1 MAVIKNMMVR
11 AGADFSAFTT
21 QASKAAKSMR
31 GMQSSISRSCAGIKT
46 SVSGVKKVLSGLGV
60 AVSVAAIV
68 SAARSAAEAYDEQA
82 ENEMKLA
89 TVMRNTMKAR
99 NSEIQSVLDLCSAQQ
114 RLGIIGDEVQ
124 LSGAQELA
132 TYLTQTSTLKKLIPV
147 MNDMVAQQ
155 YGFSASAENAT
166 NIATMLGKVM
176 NGQVGALSRLGYSFT
191 EAQEEILKYGN
202 EEERAATLAR
212 VINQSVGGM
221 NRALASTPTGRMKQ
235 LSNTLGDIKEKF
247 GECVRLI
254 GVLLLPLL
262 WKVAD
267 VLERIANF
275 ANKAAVSLNK
285 VFGSTSS
292 LTGWQ
297 TVSTGVG
304 EVTED
309 LDEAVTTAKELKRTL
324 MGFDTLNILGGKD
337 NEEDQTQTQTDDT
350 SSSTGSMLG
359 GLSEGLDTAQEGL
372 PWLEKIL
379 TKLKDAKGLIAGVG
393 AALGTWAIGSKILKA
408 MGKTGALAKLQLAG
422 LALGVGGITTGVIN
436 LVDAWKNGVTKSNME
451 GMIGGTTVAA
461 LGLSAAFKSL
471 TAGGIT
477 AAVGGFAMLVTAA
490 RDWVK
495 QGQLTNDSF
504 KLMEG
509 GILAMGAGLAL
520 AIPGIGG
527 AIAGIVSLVAA
538 GALAIYHNWDEI
550 KAWLTQAYS
559 DVSSWWES
567 TVVPGIESVIDWIVN
582 AFTSFGSWLAEIG
595 TAIWEGISGWFTSA
609 YDFISAWWEGVAVPA
624 IGAAIDWIVQGFTD
638 LGTTLGILWQETLN
652 LATTIGGA
660 IRDFFV
666 SAVTLITTTAQNAA
680 AMVKQHWEQ
689 LKAHTAATFA
699 AIKTTVETAITTAKT
714 AIVTAVTQAKTTAIA
729 QWNAML
735 SSCKSIFT
743 SLHSHITQTIQTA
756 TNYLASVSWYSLGV
770 NLMQGF
776 LNGLKS
782 LMSTIWNEVVAFV
795 QRCTEAV
802 RNALGVHSPSKV
814 FEEIGINVDRGALKG
829 LRSGFP
835 EILESAEEMAN
846 ALPAAVSPAALETS
860 RAYEGLSRNFPTADG
875 DVAFSGEES
884 MNGVLGLLEMLYD
897 AVVAGRDTSI
907 TIGEEEVFNAVVRA
921 NNRAIN
927 RTGLSPLRG

>member
-1 MAVIKNMMVR
+1 MAVIKNMIVR
-11 AGADFSAFTT
+11 GGANFSAFTT

-68 SAARSAAEAYDEQA
+68 SAARNAAEAYDEQA

-191 EAQEEILKYGN
+191 EAQEKILKFGT

-235 LSNTLGDIKEKF
+235 LSNTLGDIREKF

-267 VLERIANF
+267 VLERVANF

-304 EVTED
+304 EVTEELGD
-309 LDEAVTTAKELKRTL
+309 AVTEAKELKRTV

-337 NEEDQTQTQTDDT
+337 KDTDQSQTQTDDT

-359 GLSEGLDTAQEGL
+359 GLSEGLDTMQEGL
-372 PWLEKIL
+372 GERW
-379 TKLKDAKGLIAGVG
+379 TKFFEGIKNNLGLI
-393 AALGTWAIGSKILKA
+393 KD
-408 MGKTGALAKLQLAG
+408 
-422 LALGVGGITTGVIN
+422 LALGVGVALAGLKLASGLRLGLKDTIALVSALEGAVFLAKGAFRSLTEGVSLGSLGEMLTGTTGLTLGLGLAFGKVGAAIGLCIGGGTQLVVGMREWITTG
-436 LVDAWKNGVTKSNME
+436 
-451 GMIGGTTVAA
+451 
-461 LGLSAAFKSL
+461 
-471 TAGGIT
+471 
-477 AAVGGFAMLVTAA
+477 
-490 RDWVK
+490 
-495 QGQLTNDSF
+495 QLTHENS
-504 KLMEG
+504 
-509 GILAMGAGLAL
+509 LAIASGLVEIGVAIGLLTGQWLPALIVGLA
-520 AIPGIGG
+520 GVG
-527 AIAGIVSLVAA
+527 V
-538 GALAIYHNWDEI
+538 AIYGYWDEI
-550 KAWLTQAYS
+550 SAWASEAYVAVTEWFGGIYAA
-559 DVSSWWES
+559 VSE
-567 TVVPGIESVIDWIVN
+567 
-582 AFTSFGSWLAEIG
+582 
-595 TAIWEGISGWFTSA
+595 
-609 YDFISAWWEGVAVPA
+609 WWEGVAVPGIA
-624 IGAAIDWIVQGFTD
+624 STIDWWLQGWESVIEIQTAKSEMIKNIGSA
-638 LGTTLGILWQETLN
+638 LVTWIKEAVTGTISNVVNNWKTLVQET
-652 LATTIGGA
+652 TT
-660 IRDFFV
+660 RFTEMRT
-666 SAVTLITTTAQNAA
+666 SITTNMNTI
-680 AMVKQHWEQ
+680 KSII
-689 LKAHTAATFA
+689 TAAVKA
-699 AIKTTVETAITTAKT
+699 GRSITVTEW
-714 AIVTAVTQAKTTAIA
+714 Q
-729 QWNAML
+729 AML
-735 SSCKSIFT
+735 QAGISIWS
-743 SLHSHITQTIQTA
+743 SLHSFISSTIQSC
-756 TNYLASVSWYSLGV
+756 TNFLASVSWYSLGV

-814 FEEIGINVDRGALKG
+814 FEEIGVMVDRGALKG

-835 EILESAEEMAN
+835 EILESAEEMAS
-846 ALPAAVSPAALETS
+846 ALPEAVSPAALETS
-860 RAYEGLSRNFPTADG
+860 RAYEGLSRNFPTANG

-907 TIGEEEVFNAVVRA
+907 SIGEDEVFNAVVRA

>member
-191 EAQEEILKYGN
+191 EAQEKILKYGT
-202 EEERAATLAR
+202 EEERAATLAK

-235 LSNTLGDIKEKF
+235 LSNTLGDIREKF

-337 NEEDQTQTQTDDT
+337 NEEDQTQT
-350 SSSTGSMLG
+350 SSAGSDASGSEGSMLG
-359 GLSEGLDTAQEGL
+359 GLSDDLDTAKEGL

-379 TKLKDAKGLIAGVG
+379 TTIKDHLNVAKDAAAGFG
-393 AALGTWAIGSKILKA
+393 AALLTWALGKNLIGSGLIPN
-408 MGKTGALAKLQLAG
+408 MKTLLGLCAAVAGGVVTARNAFDAWNNGVSLDNVKGMLAG
-422 LALGVGGITTGVIN
+422 TISMASGLGVAFGNVGAGIG
-436 LVDAWKNGVTKSNME
+436 LL
-451 GMIGGTTVAA
+451 IGSG
-461 LGLSAAFKSL
+461 
-471 TAGGIT
+471 
-477 AAVGGFAMLVTAA
+477 AMLVTGMKE
-490 RDWVK
+490 WITT
-495 QGQLTNDSF
+495 GQLSTAAFWD
-504 KLMEG
+504 LEG
-509 GILAMGAGLAL
+509 GILGLGAGIAL
-520 AIPGIGG
+520 LTGSWIPLVVAG
-527 AIAGIVSLVAA
+527 IAGI
-538 GALAIYHNWDEI
+538 GLAIYQYWDEI
-550 KAWLTQAYS
+550 SAWASEAYVAVT
-559 DVSSWWES
+559 DWFGGIYAAVSE
-567 TVVPGIESVIDWIVN
+567 
-582 AFTSFGSWLAEIG
+582 
-595 TAIWEGISGWFTSA
+595 
-609 YDFISAWWEGVAVPA
+609 WWEGVAVPGIA
-624 IGAAIDWIVQGFTD
+624 SAIDWWLQGWESVIEIQTAKSEMIKNIGSA
-638 LGTTLGILWQETLN
+638 LVTWVKEAVTGTISNVVNNWKTLVQET
-652 LATTIGGA
+652 TT
-660 IRDFFV
+660 RFTEMRT
-666 SAVTLITTTAQNAA
+666 SITTNMNTI
-680 AMVKQHWEQ
+680 KSII
-689 LKAHTAATFA
+689 TAAVKA
-699 AIKTTVETAITTAKT
+699 GRSITVTEW
-714 AIVTAVTQAKTTAIA
+714 Q
-729 QWNAML
+729 AML
-735 SSCKSIFT
+735 QAGISIWS
-743 SLHSHITQTIQTA
+743 SLHSFISSTIQSC
-756 TNYLASVSWYSLGV
+756 TNFLASVSWYSLGV

-776 LNGLKS
+776 LNGLRS
-782 LMSTIWNEVVAFV
+782 LMSTIWNEVVDFV
-795 QRCTEAV
+795 RRCTEAV
-802 RNALGVHSPSKV
+802 RNALGEHSPSTV
-814 FEEIGINVDRGALKG
+814 AEDITYNVDRGALKG
-829 LRSGFP
+829 LRSGMP
-835 EILESAEEMAN
+835 EILAEATGMADSLIDAMTPD
-846 ALPAAVSPAALETS
+846 ALSTS
-860 RAYEGLSRNFPTADG
+860 KAYEGLDRNFPTADG
-875 DVAFSGEES
+875 EVSFSGEES

>member
-191 EAQEEILKYGN
+191 EAQEKILKYGT
-202 EEERAATLAR
+202 EEERAATLAK

-235 LSNTLGDIKEKF
+235 LSNTLGDIREKF

-337 NEEDQTQTQTDDT
+337 NEEDQTQTQADDT

-359 GLSEGLDTAQEGL
+359 GLSEGLDTMQEGL
-372 PWLEKIL
+372 GERWMKFFEGIKNNL
-379 TKLKDAKGLIAGVG
+379 GLI
-393 AALGTWAIGSKILKA
+393 KD
-408 MGKTGALAKLQLAG
+408 
-422 LALGVGGITTGVIN
+422 LALGVGVALAGLKLASGLRLGLKDTLALVSALEGAVFLAKGAFRSLTEGVSFGSLGEMLTGMTGLTLGLGLAFGKVGAAIGLCIGGGTQLVVGMREWITTG
-436 LVDAWKNGVTKSNME
+436 
-451 GMIGGTTVAA
+451 
-461 LGLSAAFKSL
+461 
-471 TAGGIT
+471 
-477 AAVGGFAMLVTAA
+477 
-490 RDWVK
+490 
-495 QGQLTNDSF
+495 QLTHENS
-504 KLMEG
+504 
-509 GILAMGAGLAL
+509 LAIASGLVEIGVAIGLLTGQWLPALIVGLA
-520 AIPGIGG
+520 GVG
-527 AIAGIVSLVAA
+527 V
-538 GALAIYHNWDEI
+538 AIYGYWDEI
-550 KAWLTQAYS
+550 SAWASEAYVAVTEWFGGIYAA
-559 DVSSWWES
+559 VSE
-567 TVVPGIESVIDWIVN
+567 
-582 AFTSFGSWLAEIG
+582 
-595 TAIWEGISGWFTSA
+595 
-609 YDFISAWWEGVAVPA
+609 WWEGVAVPGIA
-624 IGAAIDWIVQGFTD
+624 SAIDWWLQGWESVIEIQTAKSEMIKNIGSA
-638 LGTTLGILWQETLN
+638 LVTWIKEAVTGTISNVVNNWKTLVQET
-652 LATTIGGA
+652 TT
-660 IRDFFV
+660 RFTEMRT
-666 SAVTLITTTAQNAA
+666 SITTNMNTI
-680 AMVKQHWEQ
+680 KSII
-689 LKAHTAATFA
+689 TAAVKA
-699 AIKTTVETAITTAKT
+699 GRSITVTEW
-714 AIVTAVTQAKTTAIA
+714 Q
-729 QWNAML
+729 AML
-735 SSCKSIFT
+735 QAGISIWS
-743 SLHSHITQTIQTA
+743 SLHSFISSTIQSC
-756 TNYLASVSWYSLGV
+756 TNFLASVSWYSLGV

>member
-11 AGADFSAFTT
+11 GGADFSPFTT

-31 GMQSSISRSCAGIKT
+31 GMQSSISRSCAGIK
-46 SVSGVKKVLSGLGV
+46 KVLSGLGV

-68 SAARSAAEAYDEQA
+68 SAGRDAAKAYDEQA

-191 EAQEEILKYGN
+191 EAQEKILKYGT

-235 LSNTLGDIKEKF
+235 LSNTLGDIREKF

-359 GLSEGLDTAQEGL
+359 GLSEGLDTMQEGL
-372 PWLEKIL
+372 GERWTKIV
-379 TKLKDAKGLIAGVG
+379 TGI
-393 AALGTWAIGSKILKA
+393 
-408 MGKTGALAKLQLAG
+408 KTHMNDLANV
-422 LALGVGGITTGVIN
+422 ALGVGTAIAGWKIAQGLKLGLKDTLSLIASLEGAAFLVKGAFRSWKDGVSWSSLI
-436 LVDAWKNGVTKSNME
+436 D
-451 GMIGGTTVAA
+451 MIGGTTMLTLGLGSAFGKAGASIGLLAGGLTMAVTAGLEWYRTGELTTQSFRSLEAGIGAVGVAIAA
-461 LGLSAAFKSL
+461 LTGS
-471 TAGGIT
+471 
-477 AAVGGFAMLVTAA
+477 
-490 RDWVK
+490 W
-495 QGQLTNDSF
+495 
-504 KLMEG
+504 
-509 GILAMGAGLAL
+509 
-520 AIPGIGG
+520 IPL
-527 AIAGIVSLVAA
+527 AIAGIADF
-538 GALAIYHNWDEI
+538 ALWLYQYSDEI
-550 KAWLTQAYS
+550 NA
-559 DVSSWWES
+559 WWES
-567 TVVPGIESVIDWIVN
+567 TITP
-582 AFTSFGSWLAEIG
+582 A
-595 TAIWEGISGWFTSA
+595 
-609 YDFISAWWEGVAVPA
+609 ISAV
-624 IGAAIDWIVQGFTD
+624 IDWIVQGFNQVKTE
-638 LGTTLGILWQETLN
+638 LSILLQESLN

-666 SAVTLITTTAQNAA
+666 AAVTLITTTAQNAA

-689 LKAHTAATFA
+689 LKAHTSATFA

-756 TNYLASVSWYSLGV
+756 TNFLASVSWYSLGV

-846 ALPAAVSPAALETS
+846 ALPAAVNPAALETS

>member
-191 EAQEEILKYGN
+191 EAQEKILKFGT
-202 EEERAATLAR
+202 EEERAATLAK

-235 LSNTLGDIKEKF
+235 LSNTLGDIREKF

-324 MGFDTLNILGGKD
+324 MGFDTLNVLGGKD
-337 NEEDQTQTQTDDT
+337 NEEDQTQT
-350 SSSTGSMLG
+350 SSAGSDASGSEGSMLG
-359 GLSEGLDTAQEGL
+359 GLSDDLDTAKEGL

-379 TKLKDAKGLIAGVG
+379 TTIKDHLNVAKDAAAGFG
-393 AALGTWAIGSKILKA
+393 AALLTWALGKNLIGSGLIPN
-408 MGKTGALAKLQLAG
+408 MKTLLGLCAAVAGGVVTARNAFDAWNNGVSLDNVKGMLAG
-422 LALGVGGITTGVIN
+422 TISMASGLGVAFGNVGAGIG
-436 LVDAWKNGVTKSNME
+436 LL
-451 GMIGGTTVAA
+451 IGSG
-461 LGLSAAFKSL
+461 
-471 TAGGIT
+471 
-477 AAVGGFAMLVTAA
+477 AMLVTGMKE
-490 RDWVK
+490 WITT
-495 QGQLTNDSF
+495 GQLSTAAFWD
-504 KLMEG
+504 LEG
-509 GILAMGAGLAL
+509 GILGLGAGIAL
-520 AIPGIGG
+520 LTGSWIPLVVAG
-527 AIAGIVSLVAA
+527 IAGI
-538 GALAIYHNWDEI
+538 GLAIYQYWDEI
-550 KAWLTQAYS
+550 SAWASEAYVAVT
-559 DVSSWWES
+559 DWFGGIYAAVSE
-567 TVVPGIESVIDWIVN
+567 
-582 AFTSFGSWLAEIG
+582 
-595 TAIWEGISGWFTSA
+595 
-609 YDFISAWWEGVAVPA
+609 WWEGVAVPGIA
-624 IGAAIDWIVQGFTD
+624 SAIDWWLQGWDSVIEIQTAKSEMIKNIGSA
-638 LGTTLGILWQETLN
+638 LVTWVKEAVTGTISNVVNNWKTLVQET
-652 LATTIGGA
+652 TT
-660 IRDFFV
+660 RFTEMRT
-666 SAVTLITTTAQNAA
+666 SITTNMNTI
-680 AMVKQHWEQ
+680 KSII
-689 LKAHTAATFA
+689 TAAVKA
-699 AIKTTVETAITTAKT
+699 GRSITVTEW
-714 AIVTAVTQAKTTAIA
+714 Q
-729 QWNAML
+729 AML
-735 SSCKSIFT
+735 QAGISIWS
-743 SLHSHITQTIQTA
+743 SLHSFISSTIQSC
-756 TNYLASVSWYSLGV
+756 TNFLASVSWYSLGV

-835 EILESAEEMAN
+835 EILESAEEMAS

>member
-191 EAQEEILKYGN
+191 EAQEKILKYGT

-235 LSNTLGDIKEKF
+235 LSNTLGDIREKF

-337 NEEDQTQTQTDDT
+337 NEEDQTQT
-350 SSSTGSMLG
+350 SSVGSDASGSEGSMLG
-359 GLSEGLDTAQEGL
+359 GLSEGLDDAKEDYG
-372 PWLEKIL
+372 WLDKIL
-379 TKLKDAKGLIAGVG
+379 PKINDHIKDLGVG
-393 AALGTWAIGSKILKA
+393 LAAALITWKRGSNILKK
-408 MGKTGALAKLQLAG
+408 MGEAAGFTKLQLAG
-422 LALGVGGITTGVIN
+422 FALAAGGTASYLVN
-436 LVDAWKNGVTKSNME
+436 LWDAWKYGSTQANME
-451 GMIGGTTVAA
+451 GMLGSAAVAA
-461 LGLSAAFKSL
+461 AGLGVAFKSL

-477 AAVGGFAMLVTAA
+477 AAVGGFGMIVTAA
-490 RDWVK
+490 KDWIK
-495 QGQLTNDSF
+495 QGELTLDSF
-504 KLMEG
+504 KMLEV
-509 GILAMGAGLAL
+509 
-520 AIPGIGG
+520 GIGAVG
-527 AIAGIVSLVAA
+527 VGIAIATGSWVPLVAA
-538 GALAIYHNWDEI
+538 AMAQIVTTLWGAGDEVLAWINGF
-550 KAWLTQAYS
+550 S
-559 DVSSWWES
+559 ES
-567 TVVPGIESVIDWIVN
+567 INE
-582 AFTSFGSWLAEIG
+582 
-595 TAIWEGISGWFTSA
+595 
-609 YDFISAWWEGVAVPA
+609 WWEGVAVPGIA
-624 IGAAIDWIVQGFTD
+624 SAIDWWLQGWESVIEIQTAKSEMIKNIGSA
-638 LGTTLGILWQETLN
+638 LVTWVKEAVTGTISNVVNNWKTLVQET
-652 LATTIGGA
+652 TT
-660 IRDFFV
+660 RFTEMRT
-666 SAVTLITTTAQNAA
+666 SITTNMNTI
-680 AMVKQHWEQ
+680 KSII
-689 LKAHTAATFA
+689 TAAVKA
-699 AIKTTVETAITTAKT
+699 GRSITVTEW
-714 AIVTAVTQAKTTAIA
+714 Q
-729 QWNAML
+729 AML
-735 SSCKSIFT
+735 QAGISIWS
-743 SLHSHITQTIQTA
+743 SLHSFISSTIQSC
-756 TNYLASVSWYSLGV
+756 TNFLASVSWYSLGV

>member
-99 NSEIQSVLDLCSAQQ
+99 NSEIQSVLDLCSVQQ

-191 EAQEEILKYGN
+191 EAQEKILKYGT
-202 EEERAATLAR
+202 EEERAATLAK

-337 NEEDQTQTQTDDT
+337 NEEDQTQT
-350 SSSTGSMLG
+350 SSAGSDASGSEGSMLG
-359 GLSEGLDTAQEGL
+359 GLSDDLDTAKEGL

-379 TKLKDAKGLIAGVG
+379 TTIKDHLNVAKDAAAGFG
-393 AALGTWAIGSKILKA
+393 AALLTWALGKNLIGSGLIPN
-408 MGKTGALAKLQLAG
+408 MKTLLGLCAAVAGGVVTARNAFDAWNNGVSLDNVKGMLAG
-422 LALGVGGITTGVIN
+422 TISMASGLGVAFGNVGAGIG
-436 LVDAWKNGVTKSNME
+436 LL
-451 GMIGGTTVAA
+451 IGSG
-461 LGLSAAFKSL
+461 
-471 TAGGIT
+471 
-477 AAVGGFAMLVTAA
+477 AMLVTGMKE
-490 RDWVK
+490 WITT
-495 QGQLTNDSF
+495 GQLSTAAFWD
-504 KLMEG
+504 LEG
-509 GILAMGAGLAL
+509 GILGLGAGIAL
-520 AIPGIGG
+520 LTGSWIPLVVAG
-527 AIAGIVSLVAA
+527 IAGI
-538 GALAIYHNWDEI
+538 GLAIYQYWDEI
-550 KAWLTQAYS
+550 SAWASEAYVAVTEWFGGIYAA
-559 DVSSWWES
+559 VSE
-567 TVVPGIESVIDWIVN
+567 
-582 AFTSFGSWLAEIG
+582 
-595 TAIWEGISGWFTSA
+595 
-609 YDFISAWWEGVAVPA
+609 WWEGVAVPGIA
-624 IGAAIDWIVQGFTD
+624 SAIDWWLQGWESVIEIQTAKSEMIKNIGSA
-638 LGTTLGILWQETLN
+638 LVTWVKEAVTGTISNVVNNWKTLVQET
-652 LATTIGGA
+652 TT
-660 IRDFFV
+660 RFTEMRT
-666 SAVTLITTTAQNAA
+666 SITTNMNTI
-680 AMVKQHWEQ
+680 KSII
-689 LKAHTAATFA
+689 TAAVKA
-699 AIKTTVETAITTAKT
+699 GRSITVTEW
-714 AIVTAVTQAKTTAIA
+714 Q
-729 QWNAML
+729 AML
-735 SSCKSIFT
+735 QAGISIWS
-743 SLHSHITQTIQTA
+743 SLHSFISSTIQSC
-756 TNYLASVSWYSLGV
+756 TNFLASVSWYSLGV

>member
-82 ENEMKLA
+82 ENEMRLA

-191 EAQEEILKYGN
+191 EAQEKILKYGT

-235 LSNTLGDIKEKF
+235 LSNTLGDIREKF

-337 NEEDQTQTQTDDT
+337 NEEDQTQT
-350 SSSTGSMLG
+350 SSVGSDASGSEGSMLG
-359 GLSEGLDTAQEGL
+359 GLSDDLDTAKEGL

-379 TKLKDAKGLIAGVG
+379 TKIKDHLNVAKDAAAGFG
-393 AALGTWAIGSKILKA
+393 AALLTWALGKNLIGSGLIPN
-408 MGKTGALAKLQLAG
+408 MKTLLGLCAAVAGGVVTARNAFDAWNNGVSLDNVKGMLAG
-422 LALGVGGITTGVIN
+422 TISMASGLGVAFGNVGAGIG
-436 LVDAWKNGVTKSNME
+436 LL
-451 GMIGGTTVAA
+451 IGSG
-461 LGLSAAFKSL
+461 
-471 TAGGIT
+471 
-477 AAVGGFAMLVTAA
+477 AMLVTGMKE
-490 RDWVK
+490 WITT
-495 QGQLTNDSF
+495 GQLSTAAFWD
-504 KLMEG
+504 LEG
-509 GILAMGAGLAL
+509 GILGLGAGIAL
-520 AIPGIGG
+520 LTGSWIPLVVAG
-527 AIAGIVSLVAA
+527 IAGI
-538 GALAIYHNWDEI
+538 GLAIYQYWDEI
-550 KAWLTQAYS
+550 SAWASEAYVAVT
-559 DVSSWWES
+559 DWFGGIYAAVSE
-567 TVVPGIESVIDWIVN
+567 
-582 AFTSFGSWLAEIG
+582 
-595 TAIWEGISGWFTSA
+595 
-609 YDFISAWWEGVAVPA
+609 WWEGVAVPGIA
-624 IGAAIDWIVQGFTD
+624 SAIDWWLQGWESVIEIQTAKSEMIKNIGSA
-638 LGTTLGILWQETLN
+638 LVTWIKEAVTGTISNVVNNWKTLVQET
-652 LATTIGGA
+652 TT
-660 IRDFFV
+660 RFTEMRT
-666 SAVTLITTTAQNAA
+666 SITTNMNTI
-680 AMVKQHWEQ
+680 KSII
-689 LKAHTAATFA
+689 TAAVKA
-699 AIKTTVETAITTAKT
+699 GRSITVTEW
-714 AIVTAVTQAKTTAIA
+714 Q
-729 QWNAML
+729 AML
-735 SSCKSIFT
+735 QAGISIWS
-743 SLHSHITQTIQTA
+743 SLHSFISSTIQSC
-756 TNYLASVSWYSLGV
+756 TNFLASVSWYSLGV

-897 AVVAGRDTSI
+897 AVVAGRDASI